1 MYGNFK
7 EHALST
13 QCCTILFG
21 HYTPL
26 AIYFLFFFLACKAT
40 RVVGEKRSKTQ
51 THRIMEEADKLRT
64 EKERSALGTKFGL
77 RFTPNP
83 MLDLDVD
90 FHE

>member
-1 MYGNFK
+1 MLCNI
-7 EHALST
+7 
-13 QCCTILFG
+13 ILCG

-26 AIYFLFFFLACKAT
+26 YTIGHIFNFFFLACKAT
-40 RVVGEKRSKTQ
+40 RGDELTVVGEKRSKTQ
-51 THRIMEEADKLRT
+51 ARRIMEEADELRT

-77 RFTPNP
+77 RFTPNT